1 MLNLEYSN
9 VALTTDGY
17 VQRTESSFDKILRE
31 DIGKVTKS
39 LDDAKKNLNKLKKP
53 FDNINNQIGDK
64 ISDYSKQIDDK
75 GKLGIKLV
83 FGVLMI
89 MNIALAVIVAF
100 IGLCSM
106 KSCKDC
112 CFCRCLFKF
121 CTHLLWNILAL
132 LMILSFIIGSILSLV
147 GRIGGDAM
155 ELVSY
160 TLSEENLNNNE
171 DPFLIGQAKDVKNY
185 LKICLHGNGS
195 LESEFDLGDS
205 LQSIEDIDEVLN
217 GLDDVNQEFNRIKT
231 NLPTFQILNGKIS

>member
-1 MLNLEYSN
+1 MIMN
-9 VALTTDGY
+9 VALG
-17 VQRTESSFDKILRE
+17 VFVIL
-31 DIGKVTKS
+31 
-39 LDDAKKNLNKLKKP
+39 
-53 FDNINNQIGDK
+53 
-64 ISDYSKQIDDK
+64 
-75 GKLGIKLV
+75 
-83 FGVLMI
+83 
-89 MNIALAVIVAF
+89 

-231 NLPTFQILNGKIS
+231 NLPTFQILNGKISERIEYSTDEFGIAVINEDNGIALKGALELLNRAISSDSSNKERWSIQGDPDKECNPGDNDDGF